1 MLFALQQYMSSM
13 LAVRILCVAWKIH
26 VPGTGTAIISY
37 SFYLAINYIY
47 DTYIG
52 HII

>member
-13 LAVRILCVAWKIH
+13 LAVRILCVAWEIH

-37 SFYLAINYIY
+37 SFYLAIDLLYI
-47 DTYIG
+47 
-52 HII
+52 